1 VVVVSVLT
9 FIIGFI
15 CGHYFT
21 QRQRKL
27 TQQEQT
33 MSTSTAAA
41 ANEPVEE
48 LELRDNVAYVT
59 LRPK

>member
-1 VVVVSVLT
+1 M

-15 CGHYFT
+15 CGRCFS
-21 QRQRKL
+21 QRQKKL
-27 TQQEQT
+27 TQQEQS

-59 LRPK
+59 LHPK